1 MSFTLTKNKGYFKLN
16 YVDNFT
22 AYKCD
27 GVKKYKDG
35 GIERVRDRK

>member
-1 MSFTLTKNKGYFKLN
+1 MSFTPTKIKGHFKLN

-27 GVKKYKDG
+27 GVKKERDG
-35 GIERVRDRK
+35 DRKEETKE